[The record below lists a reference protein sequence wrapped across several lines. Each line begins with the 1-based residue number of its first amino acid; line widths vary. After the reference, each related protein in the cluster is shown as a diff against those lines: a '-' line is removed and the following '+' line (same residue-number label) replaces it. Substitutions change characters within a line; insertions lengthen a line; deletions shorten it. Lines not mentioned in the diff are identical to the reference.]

1 MHSQINLCMN
11 GFALQLFPNLCDQ
24 NIGFLE
30 TPSKDTCQESIRE
43 SLESIDNLNEI
54 E

>member
-1 MHSQINLCMN
+1 MN

-24 NIGFLE
+24 NIGFLDI
-30 TPSKDTCQESIRE
+30 PFKDMCQESIRE
-43 SLESIDNLNEI
+43 CLESIENLNEI

>member
-1 MHSQINLCMN
+1 MRSQINLCMN

-30 TPSKDTCQESIRE
+30 RPFKDTRQESIRE
-43 SLESIDNLNEI
+43 SLESVENLNEI